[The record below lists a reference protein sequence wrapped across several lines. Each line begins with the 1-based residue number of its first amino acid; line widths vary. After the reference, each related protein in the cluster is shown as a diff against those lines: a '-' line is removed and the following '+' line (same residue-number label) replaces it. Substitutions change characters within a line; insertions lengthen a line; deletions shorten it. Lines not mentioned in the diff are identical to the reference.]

1 MMSEFIDELKTL
13 CRQGGIEAGQ
23 DVLERMEE
31 YYECMKE
38 TNRLYNLTAITEP
51 KEAALKHFFDSI
63 VPEGEIPGKSRVVDV
78 GSGAGFPV
86 VPLKILR
93 GDISAFAVE
102 SSKKKCDFIVQ
113 GAQAAGIDVTVMNV
127 RAEELATGKPRESYD
142 VCVSRAV
149 AQLRVLMEL
158 CAPLLKDGGRF
169 LAYKGDYEKE
179 LNEAAGAM
187 KALNLKLDKVI
198 DMPGGELAHH
208 VLVFHKTGMI
218 AQKYPR
224 RYAQIVKSPL

>member
-1 MMSEFIDELKTL
+1 MSVFSETL
-13 CRQGGIEAGQ
+13 NRLCAHNGF
-23 DVLERMEE
+23 DVPEDAMRSMET
-31 YYECMKE
+31 YYDCLVE
-38 TNRLYNLTAITEP
+38 TNKQYNLTAIVEP
-51 KEAALKHFFDSI
+51 EAAALKHFFDSI

-113 GAQAAGIDVTVMNV
+113 GAQAARIDVTVMNV